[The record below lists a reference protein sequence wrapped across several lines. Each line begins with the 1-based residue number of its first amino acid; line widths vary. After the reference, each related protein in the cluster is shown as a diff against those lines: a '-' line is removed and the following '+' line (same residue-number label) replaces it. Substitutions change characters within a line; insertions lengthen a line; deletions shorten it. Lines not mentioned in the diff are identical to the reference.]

1 MADLPV
7 PGSIAPPPNVKM
19 HKLWTEQ
26 QIAELECKV
35 KRLEADAEEI
45 IRARLKRIEAEVIG
59 TKRKIAAL
67 MKRGDELEKFGLE
80 DVIDINGQVIK
91 RLGHNKEE

>member
-26 QIAELECKV
+26 QIAELEAKN
-35 KRLEADAEEI
+35 KRLEADAQELI
-45 IRARLKRIEAEVIG
+45 NARLKNIEAEIIG
-59 TKRKIAAL
+59 NKRKIAAL
-67 MKRGDELEKFGLE
+67 MKRGDELEKYGLE
-80 DVIDINGQVIK
+80 EVIDINGTIVK
-91 RLGHNKEE
+91 RLEQKEK